1 MLSPTFYLLAVIAI
15 LIVGISKGGF
25 GGGLGMVA
33 VPLMSLAI
41 SPFDAAAIL
50 LPMLCIMDI
59 AGLKAYW
66 KRWDRRNL
74 VIIIPGGLVGVAIAA
89 LTYRWV
95 DEQMLRLLIGIIAV
109 AFALNYYGQ
118 AFRRVRAARPASRSR
133 GGFWSVVAGFTS
145 FSAHSGGPPISVYL
159 LPQQLDKTLF
169 VGTTVVFFAFINYI
183 KLIPY
188 ALLGQFRPEILF
200 NAVLLAPVAV
210 VGVYLG
216 LWLHHRL
223 SERWFY
229 RLCYAL
235 LLLTGLRLLQQGWL
249 G

>member
-1 MLSPTFYLLAVIAI
+1 M
-15 LIVGISKGGF
+15 
-25 GGGLGMVA
+25 
-33 VPLMSLAI
+33 
-41 SPFDAAAIL
+41 
-50 LPMLCIMDI
+50 
-59 AGLKAYW
+59 
-66 KRWDRRNL
+66 
-74 VIIIPGGLVGVAIAA
+74 AIAA

-109 AFALNYYGQ
+109 AFALNYYSQ
-118 AFRRVRAARPASRSR
+118 AFRRQQQARPASRGR
-133 GGFWSVVAGFTS
+133 GGFWSAVAGFTS
-145 FSAHSGGPPISVYL
+145 FSAHAGGPPISVYL
-159 LPQQLDKTLF
+159 LPQQMDKTLF

-188 ALLGQFRPEILF
+188 TLLGQFRPEILL
-200 NAVLLAPVAV
+200 NAVVLAPVAV